1 MIRSAVKLS
10 LKASLLPLKLAL
22 KALRRVASGG
32 GDTPPDFSAPAP
44 APPTPPGQHASP
56 SPFDVQIDPGK
67 LVERLAAGEELVFV
81 DVRQAQELAASGRIP
96 GALHIPSQD
105 LPRRLEEL
113 DSGREVFVYCASG
126 VRSLDAVMF
135 LREKGFEEAWSLGGG
150 IAHWQQDGGEV
161 VRD

>member
-1 MIRSAVKLS
+1 MIRSVVKLS
-10 LKASLLPLKLAL
+10 LKATLLPLKLAVRVV
-22 KALRRVASGG
+22 RRLASGG
-32 GDTPPDFSAPAP
+32 GRADPDFVARSPS
-44 APPTPPGQHASP
+44 PPTPPGQPASP

-67 LVERLAAGEELVFV
+67 LVERLAAGEDMVFV

-113 DSGREVFVYCASG
+113 DSDKEVFVYCASG

-135 LREKGFEEAWSLGGG
+135 LREKGFVEAWSLGGG